1 MTDRPST
8 VNVELHLT
16 IIENYMRQARDI
28 LDSPVYDAQKLR
40 KTLNNIKKTATMA
53 VKVSP
58 NDQ

>member
-16 IIENYMRQARDI
+16 IIENYMRQARET
-28 LDSPVYDAQKLR
+28 LDAPVYDAKKLR
-40 KTLNNIKKTATMA
+40 KILNSIKKTTTMA

-58 NDQ
+58 DDQ